1 MPFFKLEFIYFI
13 FILMIITNEIVV
25 LCVGIDT
32 NDVICDIS
40 TYWYSSLVVIQ
51 CANNLDKFVDQELV
65 ILGYY

>member
-1 MPFFKLEFIYFI
+1 
-13 FILMIITNEIVV
+13 MIITNEIVV
-25 LCVGIDT
+25 LCFGIDT